1 MKATFRGGVHP
12 AHGSKAQTQ
21 GLATRSFV
29 SDTVRIIMNMNI
41 GAPSQPCVAKGDH
54 VKIGQVIGEPVG
66 FLGLPVHASVSGEV
80 VSVEPIPYLSEQ
92 PAMCVTIHN
101 DFADEWVELHPLGS
115 VETVDPALII
125 PAIKNAG
132 ICGLGGA
139 SFPTHVKLSIKPEQK
154 CDCIIANG
162 AECETHLTCDH
173 RLMLENPV
181 RVVDGLRAAMRAINV
196 KEGII
201 AIEDNKPDAIEAM
214 RKACQGREGVR
225 VQVLKTKYPQGGE
238 KQLIEA
244 VTGRQVPSGKL
255 PADAGCCIF
264 NLNTTC
270 AIYRAVYEGMPVVNK
285 IVTVSGSGVI
295 EPKNIECRIGTPIT
309 KLFDAC
315 GGLKDETYKLIMG
328 GPMMGLAQYDVDVTV
343 GKGTGAMLAFADKE
357 EQYVEDPQCIRCG
370 KCVGV
375 CPIRLEPVFMYK
387 YLMKGD
393 VDTWQNVLHGMDC
406 IECGACTYTCPARL
420 PLTHAFRL
428 GKQEV
433 NNARMAAK
441 AKAEAEA
448 KAAAEKKEA

>member
-139 SFPTHVKLSIKPEQK
+139 FFPTHVKLSIKPEQK

-244 VTGRQVPSGKL
+244 VTGRQVPSGGL
-255 PADAGCCIF
+255 PIQAGVIVMNVATCAAVADAVIDGKP
-264 NLNTTC
+264 LVE
-270 AIYRAVYEGMPVVNK
+270 R
-285 IVTVSGSGVI
+285 IVTVTGAVRQ
-295 EPKNIECRIGTPIT
+295 PANLRLRIGTIT
-309 KLFDAC
+309 EDIIGEC
-315 GGLKDETYKLIMG
+315 GGFSGD
-328 GPMMGLAQYDVDVTV
+328 V
-343 GKGTGAMLAFADKE
+343 GKVIFGGAMTGMCAPNTSIPIAKATGGILVLDKQDAASVE
-357 EQYVEDPQCIRCG
+357 EGPCLRCG
-370 KCVGV
+370 KCVEV
-375 CPIRLEPVFMYK
+375 CPIGLHPLKIKIAADADRIDECKRLHV
-387 YLMKGD
+387 
-393 VDTWQNVLHGMDC
+393 MDC
-406 IECGACTYTCPARL
+406 TLCGSCSFICPAHRW
-420 PLTHAFRL
+420 LTASFKVAKQKL
-428 GKQEV
+428 AAQAKKGGSGK
-433 NNARMAAK
+433 
-441 AKAEAEA
+441 
-448 KAAAEKKEA
+448 

>member
-244 VTGRQVPSGKL
+244 VTGRQVPSGGL
-255 PADAGCCIF
+255 PIQAGVIVMNVATCAAVADAVIDGKP
-264 NLNTTC
+264 LVE
-270 AIYRAVYEGMPVVNK
+270 R
-285 IVTVSGSGVI
+285 IVTVTGAVR
-295 EPKNIECRIGTPIT
+295 EPANLRLRIGTIT
-309 KLFDAC
+309 EDIIGEC
-315 GGLKDETYKLIMG
+315 GGFSGD
-328 GPMMGLAQYDVDVTV
+328 V
-343 GKGTGAMLAFADKE
+343 GKVIFGGAMTGMCAPNTSIPIAKATGGILVLDKQDAASVE
-357 EQYVEDPQCIRCG
+357 EGPCLRCG
-370 KCVGV
+370 KCVEV
-375 CPIRLEPVFMYK
+375 CPIGLHPLKIKIAADADRIDECKRLH
-387 YLMKGD
+387 
-393 VDTWQNVLHGMDC
+393 VLDC
-406 IECGACTYTCPARL
+406 TLCGSCSFICPAHRW
-420 PLTHAFRL
+420 LTASFKVAKQKL
-428 GKQEV
+428 ATQAKKGGSGK
-433 NNARMAAK
+433 
-441 AKAEAEA
+441 
-448 KAAAEKKEA
+448 

>member
-115 VETVDPALII
+115 AETVDPALII

-244 VTGRQVPSGKL
+244 VTGRQVPSGGL
-255 PADAGCCIF
+255 PIQAGVIVMNVATCAAVADAVIDGKP
-264 NLNTTC
+264 LVE
-270 AIYRAVYEGMPVVNK
+270 R
-285 IVTVSGSGVI
+285 IVTVTGAVR
-295 EPKNIECRIGTPIT
+295 EPANLRLRIGTIT
-309 KLFDAC
+309 EDIIGEC
-315 GGLKDETYKLIMG
+315 GGFSGD
-328 GPMMGLAQYDVDVTV
+328 V
-343 GKGTGAMLAFADKE
+343 GKVIFGGAMTGMCAPNTSIPIAKATGGILVLDKQDAASVE
-357 EQYVEDPQCIRCG
+357 EGPCLRCG
-370 KCVGV
+370 KCVEV
-375 CPIRLEPVFMYK
+375 CPIGLHPLKIKIAADADRIDECKRLHV
-387 YLMKGD
+387 
-393 VDTWQNVLHGMDC
+393 MDC
-406 IECGACTYTCPARL
+406 TLCGSCSFICPAHRW
-420 PLTHAFRL
+420 LTASFKVAKQKL
-428 GKQEV
+428 AAQAKKGGSGK
-433 NNARMAAK
+433 
-441 AKAEAEA
+441 
-448 KAAAEKKEA
+448 

>member
-1 MKATFRGGVHP
+1 MQLKATFRGGVHP

-244 VTGRQVPSGKL
+244 VTGRQVPSGGL
-255 PADAGCCIF
+255 PIQAGVIVMNVATCAAVADAVIDGKP
-264 NLNTTC
+264 LVE
-270 AIYRAVYEGMPVVNK
+270 R
-285 IVTVSGSGVI
+285 IVTVTGAVRQ
-295 EPKNIECRIGTPIT
+295 PANLRLRIGTIT
-309 KLFDAC
+309 EDIIGEC
-315 GGLKDETYKLIMG
+315 GGFSGD
-328 GPMMGLAQYDVDVTV
+328 V
-343 GKGTGAMLAFADKE
+343 GKVIFGGAMTGMCAPNTSIPIAKATGGILVLDKQDAASVE
-357 EQYVEDPQCIRCG
+357 EGPCLRCG
-370 KCVGV
+370 KCVEV
-375 CPIRLEPVFMYK
+375 CPIGLHPLKIKIAADADRIDECKRLH
-387 YLMKGD
+387 
-393 VDTWQNVLHGMDC
+393 VLDC
-406 IECGACTYTCPARL
+406 TLCGSCSFICPAHRW
-420 PLTHAFRL
+420 LTASFKVAKQKL
-428 GKQEV
+428 AAQAKKGGSGK
-433 NNARMAAK
+433 
-441 AKAEAEA
+441 
-448 KAAAEKKEA
+448 

>member
-244 VTGRQVPSGKL
+244 VTGRQVPSGGL
-255 PADAGCCIF
+255 PIQAGVIVMNVATCAAVADAEIDGKP
-264 NLNTTC
+264 LVE
-270 AIYRAVYEGMPVVNK
+270 R
-285 IVTVSGSGVI
+285 IVTVTGAVRQ
-295 EPKNIECRIGTPIT
+295 PANLRLRIGTIT
-309 KLFDAC
+309 EDIIGEC
-315 GGLKDETYKLIMG
+315 GGFSGD
-328 GPMMGLAQYDVDVTV
+328 V
-343 GKGTGAMLAFADKE
+343 GKVIFGGAMTGMCAPNTSIPIAKATGGILVLDKQDAASVE
-357 EQYVEDPQCIRCG
+357 EGPCLRCG
-370 KCVGV
+370 KCVEV
-375 CPIRLEPVFMYK
+375 CPIGLHPLKIKIAADADRIDECKRLHV
-387 YLMKGD
+387 
-393 VDTWQNVLHGMDC
+393 MDC
-406 IECGACTYTCPARL
+406 TLCGSCSFICPAHRW
-420 PLTHAFRL
+420 LTASFKVAKQKL
-428 GKQEV
+428 AAQAKKGGSGK
-433 NNARMAAK
+433 
-441 AKAEAEA
+441 
-448 KAAAEKKEA
+448 

>member
-1 MKATFRGGVHP
+1 MGSQLKATFRGGVHP

-29 SDTVRIIMNMNI
+29 SDTVRIIMNMNT
-41 GAPSQPCVAKGDH
+41 GAPPQPCVAKGDH

-244 VTGRQVPSGKL
+244 VTGRQVPSGGL
-255 PADAGCCIF
+255 PIQAGVIVMNVATCAAVADAVIDGKP
-264 NLNTTC
+264 LVE
-270 AIYRAVYEGMPVVNK
+270 R
-285 IVTVSGSGVI
+285 IVTVTGAVRQ
-295 EPKNIECRIGTPIT
+295 PANLRLRIGTIT
-309 KLFDAC
+309 EDIIGEC
-315 GGLKDETYKLIMG
+315 GGFSGD
-328 GPMMGLAQYDVDVTV
+328 V
-343 GKGTGAMLAFADKE
+343 GKVIFGGAMTGMCAPNTSIPIAKATGGILVLDKQDAASVE
-357 EQYVEDPQCIRCG
+357 EGPCLRCG
-370 KCVGV
+370 KCVEV
-375 CPIRLEPVFMYK
+375 CPIGLHPLKIKIAADADRIDECKRLHV
-387 YLMKGD
+387 
-393 VDTWQNVLHGMDC
+393 MDC
-406 IECGACTYTCPARL
+406 TLCGSCSFICPAHRW
-420 PLTHAFRL
+420 LTASFKVAKQKL
-428 GKQEV
+428 AAQAKKGGSGK
-433 NNARMAAK
+433 
-441 AKAEAEA
+441 
-448 KAAAEKKEA
+448 

>member
-244 VTGRQVPSGKL
+244 VTGRQVPSGGL
-255 PADAGCCIF
+255 PIQAGVIVMNVATCAAVADAVIDGKP
-264 NLNTTC
+264 LVE
-270 AIYRAVYEGMPVVNK
+270 R
-285 IVTVSGSGVI
+285 IVTVTGAVR
-295 EPKNIECRIGTPIT
+295 EPANLRLRIGTIT
-309 KLFDAC
+309 EDIIGEC
-315 GGLKDETYKLIMG
+315 GGFSGD
-328 GPMMGLAQYDVDVTV
+328 V
-343 GKGTGAMLAFADKE
+343 GKVIFGGAMTGMCAPNTSIPIAKATGGILVLDKQDAASVE
-357 EQYVEDPQCIRCG
+357 EGPCLRCG
-370 KCVGV
+370 KCVEV
-375 CPIRLEPVFMYK
+375 CPIGLHPLKIKIAADADRIDECKQLH
-387 YLMKGD
+387 
-393 VDTWQNVLHGMDC
+393 VLDC
-406 IECGACTYTCPARL
+406 TLCGSCSFICPAYRW
-420 PLTHAFRL
+420 LTASFKVAKQKL
-428 GKQEV
+428 AAQAKKGGSGK
-433 NNARMAAK
+433 
-441 AKAEAEA
+441 
-448 KAAAEKKEA
+448 

>member
-1 MKATFRGGVHP
+1 MGSQLKATFRGGVHP

-181 RVVDGLRAAMRAINV
+181 RVLDGLRAAMRAINV

-244 VTGRQVPSGKL
+244 VTGRQVPSGGL
-255 PADAGCCIF
+255 PIQAGVIVMNVATCAAVADAVIDGKP
-264 NLNTTC
+264 LVE
-270 AIYRAVYEGMPVVNK
+270 R
-285 IVTVSGSGVI
+285 IVTVTGAVRQ
-295 EPKNIECRIGTPIT
+295 PANLRLRIGTIT
-309 KLFDAC
+309 EDIIGEC
-315 GGLKDETYKLIMG
+315 GGFSGD
-328 GPMMGLAQYDVDVTV
+328 V
-343 GKGTGAMLAFADKE
+343 GKVIFGGAMTGMCAPNTSIPIAKATGGILVLDKQDAASVE
-357 EQYVEDPQCIRCG
+357 EGPCLRCG
-370 KCVGV
+370 KCVEV
-375 CPIRLEPVFMYK
+375 CPIGLHPLKIKIAADADRIDECKRLHV
-387 YLMKGD
+387 
-393 VDTWQNVLHGMDC
+393 MDC
-406 IECGACTYTCPARL
+406 TLCGSCSFICPAHRW
-420 PLTHAFRL
+420 LTASFKVAKQKL
-428 GKQEV
+428 AAQAKKGGSGK
-433 NNARMAAK
+433 
-441 AKAEAEA
+441 
-448 KAAAEKKEA
+448 

>member
-1 MKATFRGGVHP
+1 MGSQLKATFRGGVHP

-244 VTGRQVPSGKL
+244 LTGRQVPSGGL
-255 PADAGCCIF
+255 PIQAGVIVMNVATCAAVADAVIDGKP
-264 NLNTTC
+264 LVE
-270 AIYRAVYEGMPVVNK
+270 R
-285 IVTVSGSGVI
+285 IVTVTGAVRQ
-295 EPKNIECRIGTPIT
+295 PANLRLRIGTIT
-309 KLFDAC
+309 EDIIGEC
-315 GGLKDETYKLIMG
+315 GGFSGD
-328 GPMMGLAQYDVDVTV
+328 V
-343 GKGTGAMLAFADKE
+343 GKVIFGGAMTGMCAPNTSIPIAKATGGILVLDKQDAASVE
-357 EQYVEDPQCIRCG
+357 EGPCLRCG
-370 KCVGV
+370 KCVEV
-375 CPIRLEPVFMYK
+375 CPIGLHPLKIKIAADADRIDECKRLHV
-387 YLMKGD
+387 
-393 VDTWQNVLHGMDC
+393 MDC
-406 IECGACTYTCPARL
+406 TLCGSCSFICPAHRW
-420 PLTHAFRL
+420 LTASFKVAKQKL
-428 GKQEV
+428 AAQAKKGGSGK
-433 NNARMAAK
+433 
-441 AKAEAEA
+441 
-448 KAAAEKKEA
+448 

>member
-244 VTGRQVPSGKL
+244 VTGRQVPSGGL
-255 PADAGCCIF
+255 PIQAGVIVMNVATCAAVADAVIDGKP
-264 NLNTTC
+264 LVE
-270 AIYRAVYEGMPVVNK
+270 R
-285 IVTVSGSGVI
+285 IVTVTGAVRQ
-295 EPKNIECRIGTPIT
+295 PANLRLRIGTIT
-309 KLFDAC
+309 EDILGEC
-315 GGLKDETYKLIMG
+315 GGFSGD
-328 GPMMGLAQYDVDVTV
+328 V
-343 GKGTGAMLAFADKE
+343 GKVIFGGAMTGMCAPNTSIPIAKATGGILVLDKQDAASVE
-357 EQYVEDPQCIRCG
+357 EGPCLRCG
-370 KCVGV
+370 KCVEV
-375 CPIRLEPVFMYK
+375 CPIGLHPLKIKIAADADRIDECKRLH
-387 YLMKGD
+387 
-393 VDTWQNVLHGMDC
+393 VLDC
-406 IECGACTYTCPARL
+406 TLCGSCSFICPAHRW
-420 PLTHAFRL
+420 LTASFKVAKQKL
-428 GKQEV
+428 AAQAIKGGSGK
-433 NNARMAAK
+433 
-441 AKAEAEA
+441 
-448 KAAAEKKEA
+448 

>member
-1 MKATFRGGVHP
+1 LKATFRGGVHP

-244 VTGRQVPSGKL
+244 VTGRQVPSGGL
-255 PADAGCCIF
+255 PIQAGVIVMNVATCAAVADAVIDGKP
-264 NLNTTC
+264 LVE
-270 AIYRAVYEGMPVVNK
+270 R
-285 IVTVSGSGVI
+285 IVTVTGAVRQ
-295 EPKNIECRIGTPIT
+295 PANLRLRIGTIT
-309 KLFDAC
+309 EDIIGEC
-315 GGLKDETYKLIMG
+315 GGFSGD
-328 GPMMGLAQYDVDVTV
+328 V
-343 GKGTGAMLAFADKE
+343 GKVIFGGAMTGMCAPNTSIPIAKATGGILVLDKQDAASVE
-357 EQYVEDPQCIRCG
+357 EGPCLRCG
-370 KCVGV
+370 KCVEV
-375 CPIRLEPVFMYK
+375 CPIGLHPLKIKIAADADRIDECKRLHV
-387 YLMKGD
+387 
-393 VDTWQNVLHGMDC
+393 MDC
-406 IECGACTYTCPARL
+406 TLCGSCSFICPAHRW
-420 PLTHAFRL
+420 LTASFKVAKQKL
-428 GKQEV
+428 AAQAKKGGSGK
-433 NNARMAAK
+433 
-441 AKAEAEA
+441 
-448 KAAAEKKEA
+448 

>member
-12 AHGSKAQTQ
+12 AHGSKTQTQ

-244 VTGRQVPSGKL
+244 VTGRQVPSGGL
-255 PADAGCCIF
+255 PIQAGVIVMNVATCAAVADAVIDGKP
-264 NLNTTC
+264 LVE
-270 AIYRAVYEGMPVVNK
+270 R
-285 IVTVSGSGVI
+285 IVTVTGAVRQ
-295 EPKNIECRIGTPIT
+295 PANLRLRIGTIT
-309 KLFDAC
+309 EDIIGEC
-315 GGLKDETYKLIMG
+315 GGFSGD
-328 GPMMGLAQYDVDVTV
+328 V
-343 GKGTGAMLAFADKE
+343 GKVIFGGAMTGMCAPNTSIPIAKATGGILVLDKQDAASVE
-357 EQYVEDPQCIRCG
+357 EGPCLRCG
-370 KCVGV
+370 KCVEV
-375 CPIRLEPVFMYK
+375 CPIGLHPLKIKIAADADRIDECKRLH
-387 YLMKGD
+387 
-393 VDTWQNVLHGMDC
+393 VLDC
-406 IECGACTYTCPARL
+406 TLCGSCSFICPAHRW
-420 PLTHAFRL
+420 LTASFKVAKQKL
-428 GKQEV
+428 AAQAKKGGSGK
-433 NNARMAAK
+433 
-441 AKAEAEA
+441 
-448 KAAAEKKEA
+448 

>member
-41 GAPSQPCVAKGDH
+41 GAPHQPCVATGDH
-54 VKIGQVIGEPVG
+54 VKHGQVIGEPVG
-66 FLGLPVHASVSGEV
+66 FVGRLAEASVAGEV
-80 VSVEPIPYLSEQ
+80 VSVEPIPDLSEQ
-92 PAMCVTIHN
+92 PVMCVTIHN

-244 VTGRQVPSGKL
+244 VTGRQVPSGGL
-255 PADAGCCIF
+255 PIQAGVIVMNVATCAAVADAVIDGKP
-264 NLNTTC
+264 LVE
-270 AIYRAVYEGMPVVNK
+270 R
-285 IVTVSGSGVI
+285 IVTVTGAVRQ
-295 EPKNIECRIGTPIT
+295 PANLRLRIGTIT
-309 KLFDAC
+309 EDIIGEC
-315 GGLKDETYKLIMG
+315 GGFSGD
-328 GPMMGLAQYDVDVTV
+328 V
-343 GKGTGAMLAFADKE
+343 GKVIFGGAMTGMCAPNTSIPIAKATGGILVLDKQDAASVE
-357 EQYVEDPQCIRCG
+357 EGPCLRCG
-370 KCVGV
+370 KCVEV
-375 CPIRLEPVFMYK
+375 CPIGLHPLKIKIAADADRIDECKRLHV
-387 YLMKGD
+387 
-393 VDTWQNVLHGMDC
+393 MDC
-406 IECGACTYTCPARL
+406 TLCGSCSFICPAHRW
-420 PLTHAFRL
+420 LTASFKVAKQKL
-428 GKQEV
+428 AAQAKKGGSGK
-433 NNARMAAK
+433 
-441 AKAEAEA
+441 
-448 KAAAEKKEA
+448 

>member
-132 ICGLGGA
+132 LCGLGGA

-244 VTGRQVPSGKL
+244 VTGRQVPSGGL
-255 PADAGCCIF
+255 PIQAGVIVMNVATCAAVADAVIDGKP
-264 NLNTTC
+264 LVE
-270 AIYRAVYEGMPVVNK
+270 R
-285 IVTVSGSGVI
+285 IVTVTGAVRQ
-295 EPKNIECRIGTPIT
+295 PANLRLRIGTIT
-309 KLFDAC
+309 EDIIGEC
-315 GGLKDETYKLIMG
+315 GGFSGD
-328 GPMMGLAQYDVDVTV
+328 V
-343 GKGTGAMLAFADKE
+343 GKVIFGGAMTGMCAPNTSIPIAKATGGILVLDKQDAASVE
-357 EQYVEDPQCIRCG
+357 EGPCLRCG
-370 KCVGV
+370 KCVEV
-375 CPIRLEPVFMYK
+375 CPIGLHPLKIKIAADADRIDECKRLHV
-387 YLMKGD
+387 
-393 VDTWQNVLHGMDC
+393 MDC
-406 IECGACTYTCPARL
+406 TLCGSCSFICPAHRW
-420 PLTHAFRL
+420 LTASFKVAKQKL
-428 GKQEV
+428 AAQAKKGGSGK
-433 NNARMAAK
+433 
-441 AKAEAEA
+441 
-448 KAAAEKKEA
+448 

>member
-244 VTGRQVPSGKL
+244 VTGRQVHSGGL
-255 PADAGCCIF
+255 PIQAGVIVMNVATCAAVADAVIDGKP
-264 NLNTTC
+264 LVE
-270 AIYRAVYEGMPVVNK
+270 R
-285 IVTVSGSGVI
+285 IVTVTGAVRQ
-295 EPKNIECRIGTPIT
+295 PANLRLRIGTIT
-309 KLFDAC
+309 EDIIGEC
-315 GGLKDETYKLIMG
+315 GGFSGD
-328 GPMMGLAQYDVDVTV
+328 V
-343 GKGTGAMLAFADKE
+343 GKVIFGGAMTGMCAPNTSIPIAKATGGILVLDKQDAASVE
-357 EQYVEDPQCIRCG
+357 EGPCLRCG
-370 KCVGV
+370 KCVEV
-375 CPIRLEPVFMYK
+375 CPIGLHPLKIKIAADADRIDECKRLHV
-387 YLMKGD
+387 
-393 VDTWQNVLHGMDC
+393 MDC
-406 IECGACTYTCPARL
+406 TLCGSCSFICPAHRW
-420 PLTHAFRL
+420 LTASFKVAKQKL
-428 GKQEV
+428 AAQAKKGGSGK
-433 NNARMAAK
+433 
-441 AKAEAEA
+441 
-448 KAAAEKKEA
+448 

>member
-12 AHGSKAQTQ
+12 ANGSKAQTQ

-244 VTGRQVPSGKL
+244 VTGRQVPSGGL
-255 PADAGCCIF
+255 PIQAGVIVMNVATCAAVADAVIDGKP
-264 NLNTTC
+264 LVE
-270 AIYRAVYEGMPVVNK
+270 R
-285 IVTVSGSGVI
+285 IVTVTGAVRQ
-295 EPKNIECRIGTPIT
+295 PANLRLRIGTIT
-309 KLFDAC
+309 EDIIGEC
-315 GGLKDETYKLIMG
+315 GGFSGD
-328 GPMMGLAQYDVDVTV
+328 V
-343 GKGTGAMLAFADKE
+343 GKVIFGGAMTGMCAPNTSIPIAKATGGILVLDKQDAASVE
-357 EQYVEDPQCIRCG
+357 EGPCLRCG
-370 KCVGV
+370 KCVEV
-375 CPIRLEPVFMYK
+375 CPIGLHPLKIKIAADADRIDECKRLHV
-387 YLMKGD
+387 
-393 VDTWQNVLHGMDC
+393 MDC
-406 IECGACTYTCPARL
+406 TLCGSCSFICPAHRW
-420 PLTHAFRL
+420 LTASFKVAKQKL
-428 GKQEV
+428 AAQAKKGGSGK
-433 NNARMAAK
+433 
-441 AKAEAEA
+441 
-448 KAAAEKKEA
+448 

>member
-244 VTGRQVPSGKL
+244 VTGRQVLSGGL
-255 PADAGCCIF
+255 PIQAGVIVMNVATCAAVADAVIDGKP
-264 NLNTTC
+264 LVE
-270 AIYRAVYEGMPVVNK
+270 R
-285 IVTVSGSGVI
+285 IVTVTGAVRQ
-295 EPKNIECRIGTPIT
+295 PANLRLRIGTIT
-309 KLFDAC
+309 EDIIGEC
-315 GGLKDETYKLIMG
+315 GGFSGD
-328 GPMMGLAQYDVDVTV
+328 V
-343 GKGTGAMLAFADKE
+343 GKVIFGGAMTGMCAPNTSIPIAKATGGILVLDKQDAASVE
-357 EQYVEDPQCIRCG
+357 EGPCLRCG
-370 KCVGV
+370 KCVEV
-375 CPIRLEPVFMYK
+375 CPIGLHPLKIKIAADADRIDECKRLHV
-387 YLMKGD
+387 
-393 VDTWQNVLHGMDC
+393 MDC
-406 IECGACTYTCPARL
+406 TLCGSCSFICPAHRW
-420 PLTHAFRL
+420 LTASFKVAKQKL
-428 GKQEV
+428 AAQAKKGGSGK
-433 NNARMAAK
+433 
-441 AKAEAEA
+441 
-448 KAAAEKKEA
+448 

>member
-154 CDCIIANG
+154 CDYIIANG

-173 RLMLENPV
+173 RLMVENPV

-244 VTGRQVPSGKL
+244 VTGRQVPSGGL
-255 PADAGCCIF
+255 PIQAGVIVMNVATCAAVADAVIDGKP
-264 NLNTTC
+264 LVE
-270 AIYRAVYEGMPVVNK
+270 R
-285 IVTVSGSGVI
+285 IVTVTGAVR
-295 EPKNIECRIGTPIT
+295 EPANLRLRIGTIT
-309 KLFDAC
+309 EDIIGEC
-315 GGLKDETYKLIMG
+315 GGFSGD
-328 GPMMGLAQYDVDVTV
+328 V
-343 GKGTGAMLAFADKE
+343 GKIVFGGAMTGMCAPNTSISTAKATGGILVLDKQDAVSAE
-357 EQYVEDPQCIRCG
+357 EGPCLRCG
-370 KCVGV
+370 KCVEV
-375 CPIRLEPVFMYK
+375 CPIGLHPLKIKIAADADRIDECKRLH
-387 YLMKGD
+387 
-393 VDTWQNVLHGMDC
+393 VLDC
-406 IECGACTYTCPARL
+406 TLCGSCSFICPAHRW
-420 PLTHAFRL
+420 LTASFKVAKQKL
-428 GKQEV
+428 AAQAKKGGSGK
-433 NNARMAAK
+433 
-441 AKAEAEA
+441 
-448 KAAAEKKEA
+448 

>member
-154 CDCIIANG
+154 CDYIIANG

-173 RLMLENPV
+173 RLMVENPV

-244 VTGRQVPSGKL
+244 VTGRQVPSGGL
-255 PADAGCCIF
+255 PIQAGVIVMNVATCAAVADAVIDGKP
-264 NLNTTC
+264 LVE
-270 AIYRAVYEGMPVVNK
+270 R
-285 IVTVSGSGVI
+285 IVTVTGAVR
-295 EPKNIECRIGTPIT
+295 EPANLRLRIGTIT
-309 KLFDAC
+309 EDIIGEC
-315 GGLKDETYKLIMG
+315 GGFSGD
-328 GPMMGLAQYDVDVTV
+328 V
-343 GKGTGAMLAFADKE
+343 GKIVFGGAMTGMCAPNTSIPTAKATGGILVLDKQDAVSAE
-357 EQYVEDPQCIRCG
+357 EGPCLRCG
-370 KCVGV
+370 KCVEV
-375 CPIRLEPVFMYK
+375 CPIGLHPLKIKIAADADRIDECKRLH
-387 YLMKGD
+387 
-393 VDTWQNVLHGMDC
+393 VLDC
-406 IECGACTYTCPARL
+406 TLCGSCSFICPAHRW
-420 PLTHAFRL
+420 LTASFKVAKQKL
-428 GKQEV
+428 AAQAKKGGSGK
-433 NNARMAAK
+433 
-441 AKAEAEA
+441 
-448 KAAAEKKEA
+448 

>member
-115 VETVDPALII
+115 VETVDPTLII

-244 VTGRQVPSGKL
+244 VTGRQVPSGGL
-255 PADAGCCIF
+255 PIQAGVIVMNVATCAAVADAVIDGKP
-264 NLNTTC
+264 LVE
-270 AIYRAVYEGMPVVNK
+270 R
-285 IVTVSGSGVI
+285 IVTVTGAVR
-295 EPKNIECRIGTPIT
+295 EPANLRLRIGTIT
-309 KLFDAC
+309 EDIIGEC
-315 GGLKDETYKLIMG
+315 GGFSGE
-328 GPMMGLAQYDVDVTV
+328 V
-343 GKGTGAMLAFADKE
+343 GKVIFGGAMTGMCAPNTSIPIAKATGGILVLDKQDAASVE
-357 EQYVEDPQCIRCG
+357 EGPCLRCG
-370 KCVGV
+370 KCVEV
-375 CPIRLEPVFMYK
+375 CPIGLHPLKIKIAADADRIDECKRLH
-387 YLMKGD
+387 
-393 VDTWQNVLHGMDC
+393 VLDC
-406 IECGACTYTCPARL
+406 TLCGSCSFICPAHRW
-420 PLTHAFRL
+420 LTASFKVAKQKL
-428 GKQEV
+428 AAQAKKGGSGK
-433 NNARMAAK
+433 
-441 AKAEAEA
+441 
-448 KAAAEKKEA
+448 

>member
-244 VTGRQVPSGKL
+244 VTGRQVPSGSL
-255 PADAGCCIF
+255 PIQAGVIVMNVATCAAVADAVIDGKP
-264 NLNTTC
+264 LVE
-270 AIYRAVYEGMPVVNK
+270 R
-285 IVTVSGSGVI
+285 IVTVTGAVR
-295 EPKNIECRIGTPIT
+295 EPANLRLRIGTIT
-309 KLFDAC
+309 EDIIGEC
-315 GGLKDETYKLIMG
+315 GGFSGD
-328 GPMMGLAQYDVDVTV
+328 V
-343 GKGTGAMLAFADKE
+343 GKVIFGGAMTGMCAPNTSIPIAKATGGILVLDKQDAASVE
-357 EQYVEDPQCIRCG
+357 EGPCLRCG
-370 KCVGV
+370 KCVEV
-375 CPIRLEPVFMYK
+375 CPIGLHPLKIKIAADADRIDECKRLH
-387 YLMKGD
+387 
-393 VDTWQNVLHGMDC
+393 VLDC
-406 IECGACTYTCPARL
+406 TLCGSCSFICPAHRW
-420 PLTHAFRL
+420 LTASFKVAKQKL
-428 GKQEV
+428 AAQAKKGGSGK
-433 NNARMAAK
+433 
-441 AKAEAEA
+441 
-448 KAAAEKKEA
+448 

>member
-244 VTGRQVPSGKL
+244 VTGRQVPSGGL
-255 PADAGCCIF
+255 PIQAGVIVMNVATCAAVADAVIDGKP
-264 NLNTTC
+264 LVE
-270 AIYRAVYEGMPVVNK
+270 R
-285 IVTVSGSGVI
+285 IVTVTGALRQ
-295 EPKNIECRIGTPIT
+295 PANLRLRIGTIT
-309 KLFDAC
+309 EDIIGEC
-315 GGLKDETYKLIMG
+315 GGFSGD
-328 GPMMGLAQYDVDVTV
+328 V
-343 GKGTGAMLAFADKE
+343 GKVIFGGAMTGMCAPNTSIPIAKATGGILVLDKQDAASVE
-357 EQYVEDPQCIRCG
+357 EGPCLRCG
-370 KCVGV
+370 KCVEV
-375 CPIRLEPVFMYK
+375 CPIGLHPLKIKIAADADRIDECKRLHV
-387 YLMKGD
+387 
-393 VDTWQNVLHGMDC
+393 MDC
-406 IECGACTYTCPARL
+406 TLCGSCSFICPAHRW
-420 PLTHAFRL
+420 LTASFKVAKQKL
-428 GKQEV
+428 AAQAKKGGSGK
-433 NNARMAAK
+433 
-441 AKAEAEA
+441 
-448 KAAAEKKEA
+448 

>member
-201 AIEDNKPDAIEAM
+201 AIENNKPDAIEAM

-244 VTGRQVPSGKL
+244 VTGRQVPSGGL
-255 PADAGCCIF
+255 PIQAGVIVMNVATCAAVADAVIDGKP
-264 NLNTTC
+264 LVE
-270 AIYRAVYEGMPVVNK
+270 R
-285 IVTVSGSGVI
+285 IVTVTGAVR
-295 EPKNIECRIGTPIT
+295 EPANLRLRIGTIT
-309 KLFDAC
+309 EDIIGEC
-315 GGLKDETYKLIMG
+315 GGFSGD
-328 GPMMGLAQYDVDVTV
+328 V
-343 GKGTGAMLAFADKE
+343 GKVIFGGAMTGMCAPNTSIPIAKATGGILVLDKQDAASVE
-357 EQYVEDPQCIRCG
+357 EGPCLRCG
-370 KCVGV
+370 KCVEV
-375 CPIRLEPVFMYK
+375 CPIGLHPLKIKIAADADRIDECKRLH
-387 YLMKGD
+387 
-393 VDTWQNVLHGMDC
+393 VLDC
-406 IECGACTYTCPARL
+406 TLCGSCSFICPAHRW
-420 PLTHAFRL
+420 LTASFKVAKQKL
-428 GKQEV
+428 AAQAKKGGSGK
-433 NNARMAAK
+433 
-441 AKAEAEA
+441 
-448 KAAAEKKEA
+448 

>member
-244 VTGRQVPSGKL
+244 VTGRQVPSGGL
-255 PADAGCCIF
+255 PIQAGVIVMNVATCAAVADAVIDGKP
-264 NLNTTC
+264 LVE
-270 AIYRAVYEGMPVVNK
+270 R
-285 IVTVSGSGVI
+285 IVTVTGAVR
-295 EPKNIECRIGTPIT
+295 EPANLRLRIGTIT
-309 KLFDAC
+309 EDIIGEC
-315 GGLKDETYKLIMG
+315 GGFSGD
-328 GPMMGLAQYDVDVTV
+328 V
-343 GKGTGAMLAFADKE
+343 GKVIFGGAMTGMCAPNTSIPIAKATGGILVLDKQDAASVE
-357 EQYVEDPQCIRCG
+357 EGPCLRCG
-370 KCVGV
+370 KCVEV
-375 CPIRLEPVFMYK
+375 CPIGLHPLKIKIAADTDRIDECKRLHV
-387 YLMKGD
+387 
-393 VDTWQNVLHGMDC
+393 MDC
-406 IECGACTYTCPARL
+406 TLCGSCSFICPAHRW
-420 PLTHAFRL
+420 LTASFKVAKQKL
-428 GKQEV
+428 AAQAKKGGSGK
-433 NNARMAAK
+433 
-441 AKAEAEA
+441 
-448 KAAAEKKEA
+448 

>member
-1 MKATFRGGVHP
+1 MGSQLKATFRGGVHP

-154 CDCIIANG
+154 CDYIIANG

-173 RLMLENPV
+173 RLMVENPV

-196 KEGII
+196 KQGVI

-244 VTGRQVPSGKL
+244 VTSRQVPSGGL
-255 PADAGCCIF
+255 PIQAGVIVMNVATCAAVADAVIDGKP
-264 NLNTTC
+264 LVE
-270 AIYRAVYEGMPVVNK
+270 R
-285 IVTVSGSGVI
+285 IVTVTGAVR
-295 EPKNIECRIGTPIT
+295 EPANLRLRIGTIT
-309 KLFDAC
+309 EDIIGEC
-315 GGLKDETYKLIMG
+315 GGFSGD
-328 GPMMGLAQYDVDVTV
+328 V
-343 GKGTGAMLAFADKE
+343 GKIVFGGAMTGMCAPNTSIPTAKATGGILVLDKQDAVSAE
-357 EQYVEDPQCIRCG
+357 EGPCLRCG
-370 KCVGV
+370 KCVEV
-375 CPIRLEPVFMYK
+375 CPIGLHPLKIKIAADADRIDECKRLH
-387 YLMKGD
+387 
-393 VDTWQNVLHGMDC
+393 VLDC
-406 IECGACTYTCPARL
+406 TLCGSCSFICPAHRW
-420 PLTHAFRL
+420 LTASFKVAKQKL
-428 GKQEV
+428 AAQAKKGGSGK
-433 NNARMAAK
+433 
-441 AKAEAEA
+441 
-448 KAAAEKKEA
+448 

>member
-244 VTGRQVPSGKL
+244 VTGRQVPSGGL
-255 PADAGCCIF
+255 PIQAGVIVMNVATCAAVADAVIDGKP
-264 NLNTTC
+264 LVE
-270 AIYRAVYEGMPVVNK
+270 R
-285 IVTVSGSGVI
+285 IVTVTGAVRQ
-295 EPKNIECRIGTPIT
+295 PANLRLRIGTIT
-309 KLFDAC
+309 EDIIGEC
-315 GGLKDETYKLIMG
+315 GGFSGD
-328 GPMMGLAQYDVDVTV
+328 V
-343 GKGTGAMLAFADKE
+343 GKVIFGGAMTGMCAPNTSIPIAKATGGILVLDKQDAASVE
-357 EQYVEDPQCIRCG
+357 EGPCLRCG
-370 KCVGV
+370 KCVEV
-375 CPIRLEPVFMYK
+375 CPSGLHPLKIKIAADADRIDECKRLHV
-387 YLMKGD
+387 
-393 VDTWQNVLHGMDC
+393 MDC
-406 IECGACTYTCPARL
+406 TLCGSCSFICPAHRW
-420 PLTHAFRL
+420 LTASFKVAKQKL
-428 GKQEV
+428 AAQAKKGGSGK
-433 NNARMAAK
+433 
-441 AKAEAEA
+441 
-448 KAAAEKKEA
+448 

>member
-238 KQLIEA
+238 RSLISVVA
-244 VTGRQVPSGKL
+244 SRHLKLGML
-255 PADAGCCIF
+255 PADAGCVVDNVASIR
-264 NLNTTC
+264 
-270 AIYRAVYEGMPVVNK
+270 AVYRAVCLNEPLMERG
-285 IVTVSGSGVI
+285 VTVSGDSVKHPGNFWV
-295 EPKNIECRIGTPIT
+295 KIGTSSRE
-309 KLFDAC
+309 LVDAC
-315 GGLKDETYKLIMG
+315 GGWNEGLEPEKILSG
-328 GPMMGLAQYDVDVTV
+328 GPMMGIPLVNLDVPICKNNNAITALSV
-343 GKGTGAMLAFADKE
+343 
-357 EQYVEDPQCIRCG
+357 DPVSAAPMTACLRCG
-370 KCVGV
+370 RCNRV
-375 CPIRLEPVFMYK
+375 CPLGLSPQLMQVAAQHKDYERYEKRLYGLE
-387 YLMKGD
+387 
-393 VDTWQNVLHGMDC
+393 C
-406 IECGACTYTCPARL
+406 IACGCCIYICPAKR
-420 PLTHAFRL
+420 PLMQLFKVT
-428 GKQEV
+428 
-433 NNARMAAK
+433 
-441 AKAEAEA
+441 KAEIMAT
-448 KAAAEKKEA
+448 KKR

>member
-225 VQVLKTKYPQGGE
+225 VQVLKTKYPPGGE

-244 VTGRQVPSGKL
+244 VTGRQVPSGGL
-255 PADAGCCIF
+255 PIQAGVIVMNVATCAAVADAVLDGKP
-264 NLNTTC
+264 LVE
-270 AIYRAVYEGMPVVNK
+270 R
-285 IVTVSGSGVI
+285 IVTVTGAVRQ
-295 EPKNIECRIGTPIT
+295 PANLRLRIGTIT
-309 KLFDAC
+309 EDIIGEC
-315 GGLKDETYKLIMG
+315 GGFSGD
-328 GPMMGLAQYDVDVTV
+328 V
-343 GKGTGAMLAFADKE
+343 GKVIFGGAMTGMCAPNTSIPIAKATGGILVLDKQDAASVE
-357 EQYVEDPQCIRCG
+357 EGPCLRCG
-370 KCVGV
+370 KCVEV
-375 CPIRLEPVFMYK
+375 CPIGLHPLKIKIAADADRIDECKRLHV
-387 YLMKGD
+387 
-393 VDTWQNVLHGMDC
+393 MDC
-406 IECGACTYTCPARL
+406 TLCGSCSFICPAHRW
-420 PLTHAFRL
+420 LTASFKVAKQKL
-428 GKQEV
+428 AAQAKKGGSGK
-433 NNARMAAK
+433 
-441 AKAEAEA
+441 
-448 KAAAEKKEA
+448 

>member
-154 CDCIIANG
+154 CDYIIANG

-173 RLMLENPV
+173 RLMVENPV

-244 VTGRQVPSGKL
+244 VTSRQVPSGGL
-255 PADAGCCIF
+255 PIQAGVIVMNVATCAAVADAVIDGKP
-264 NLNTTC
+264 LVE
-270 AIYRAVYEGMPVVNK
+270 R
-285 IVTVSGSGVI
+285 IVTVTGAVR
-295 EPKNIECRIGTPIT
+295 EPANLRLRIGTIT
-309 KLFDAC
+309 EDIIGEC
-315 GGLKDETYKLIMG
+315 GGFSGD
-328 GPMMGLAQYDVDVTV
+328 V
-343 GKGTGAMLAFADKE
+343 GKIVFGGAMTGMCAPNTSIPTAKATGGILVLDKQDAVSAE
-357 EQYVEDPQCIRCG
+357 EGPCLRCG
-370 KCVGV
+370 KCVEV
-375 CPIRLEPVFMYK
+375 CPIGLHPLKIKIAADADRIDECKRLH
-387 YLMKGD
+387 
-393 VDTWQNVLHGMDC
+393 VLDC
-406 IECGACTYTCPARL
+406 TLCGSCSFICPAHRW
-420 PLTHAFRL
+420 LTASFKVAKQKL
-428 GKQEV
+428 AAQAKKGGSGK
-433 NNARMAAK
+433 
-441 AKAEAEA
+441 
-448 KAAAEKKEA
+448 

>member
-1 MKATFRGGVHP
+1 MGSQLKATFRGGVHP

-154 CDCIIANG
+154 CDYIIANG

-173 RLMLENPV
+173 RLMVENPV

-196 KEGII
+196 KQGVI

-244 VTGRQVPSGKL
+244 VTGRQVPSGGL
-255 PADAGCCIF
+255 PLQAGVIVMNVATCAAVADAVIDGKP
-264 NLNTTC
+264 LVE
-270 AIYRAVYEGMPVVNK
+270 R
-285 IVTVSGSGVI
+285 IVTVTGAVR
-295 EPKNIECRIGTPIT
+295 EPANLRLRIGTIT
-309 KLFDAC
+309 EDIIGEC
-315 GGLKDETYKLIMG
+315 GGFSGD
-328 GPMMGLAQYDVDVTV
+328 V
-343 GKGTGAMLAFADKE
+343 GKIVFGGAMTGMCAPNTSIPIAKATGGILVLDKQDAASVE
-357 EQYVEDPQCIRCG
+357 EGPCLRCG
-370 KCVGV
+370 KCVEV
-375 CPIRLEPVFMYK
+375 CPIGLHPLKIKIAADADRIDECKRLH
-387 YLMKGD
+387 
-393 VDTWQNVLHGMDC
+393 VLDC
-406 IECGACTYTCPARL
+406 TLCGSCSFICPAHRW
-420 PLTHAFRL
+420 LTASFKVAKQKL
-428 GKQEV
+428 AAQAKKGGSGK
-433 NNARMAAK
+433 
-441 AKAEAEA
+441 
-448 KAAAEKKEA
+448 

>member
-181 RVVDGLRAAMRAINV
+181 RVVDGLCAAMRAINV

-244 VTGRQVPSGKL
+244 VTGRQVPSGGL
-255 PADAGCCIF
+255 PIQAGVIVMNVATCAAVADAVIDGKP
-264 NLNTTC
+264 LVE
-270 AIYRAVYEGMPVVNK
+270 R
-285 IVTVSGSGVI
+285 IVTVTGAVRQ
-295 EPKNIECRIGTPIT
+295 PANLRLRIGTIT
-309 KLFDAC
+309 EDIIGEC
-315 GGLKDETYKLIMG
+315 GGFSGD
-328 GPMMGLAQYDVDVTV
+328 V
-343 GKGTGAMLAFADKE
+343 GKVIFGGAMTGMCAPNTSIPIAKATGGILVLDKQDAASVE
-357 EQYVEDPQCIRCG
+357 EGPCLRCG
-370 KCVGV
+370 KCVEV
-375 CPIRLEPVFMYK
+375 CPIGLHPLKIKIAADADRIDECKRLHV
-387 YLMKGD
+387 
-393 VDTWQNVLHGMDC
+393 MDC
-406 IECGACTYTCPARL
+406 TLCGSCSFICPAHRW
-420 PLTHAFRL
+420 LTASFKVAKQKL
-428 GKQEV
+428 AAQAKKGGSGK
-433 NNARMAAK
+433 
-441 AKAEAEA
+441 
-448 KAAAEKKEA
+448 

>member
-244 VTGRQVPSGKL
+244 VTGRQVPSGGL
-255 PADAGCCIF
+255 PIQAGVIVMNVATCAAVADAVIDGKP
-264 NLNTTC
+264 LVE
-270 AIYRAVYEGMPVVNK
+270 R
-285 IVTVSGSGVI
+285 IVTVTGAVRQ
-295 EPKNIECRIGTPIT
+295 PANLRLRIGTIT
-309 KLFDAC
+309 EDIIGEC
-315 GGLKDETYKLIMG
+315 GGFSGD
-328 GPMMGLAQYDVDVTV
+328 V
-343 GKGTGAMLAFADKE
+343 GKVIFGGAMTGMCAPNTSIPIAKATGGILVLDKQDAASVE
-357 EQYVEDPQCIRCG
+357 EGPCLRCG
-370 KCVGV
+370 KCVEV
-375 CPIRLEPVFMYK
+375 CPIGLHPLKIKIAADADRIDECKRLHV
-387 YLMKGD
+387 
-393 VDTWQNVLHGMDC
+393 MDC
-406 IECGACTYTCPARL
+406 TLCGSCSFISPAHRW
-420 PLTHAFRL
+420 LTASFKVAKQKL
-428 GKQEV
+428 AAQAKKGGSGK
-433 NNARMAAK
+433 
-441 AKAEAEA
+441 
-448 KAAAEKKEA
+448 

>member
-244 VTGRQVPSGKL
+244 VTGRQVPSGGL
-255 PADAGCCIF
+255 PIQAGVIVMNVATCAAVADAVIDGKP
-264 NLNTTC
+264 LVE
-270 AIYRAVYEGMPVVNK
+270 R
-285 IVTVSGSGVI
+285 IVTVTGAVRQ
-295 EPKNIECRIGTPIT
+295 PANLRLRIGTIT
-309 KLFDAC
+309 EDIIGEC
-315 GGLKDETYKLIMG
+315 GGFSGD
-328 GPMMGLAQYDVDVTV
+328 V
-343 GKGTGAMLAFADKE
+343 GKVIFGGAMTGLCAPNTSIPIAKATGGILVLDKQDAASVE
-357 EQYVEDPQCIRCG
+357 EGPCLRCG
-370 KCVGV
+370 KCVEV
-375 CPIRLEPVFMYK
+375 CPIGLHPLKIKIAADADRIDECKQLH
-387 YLMKGD
+387 
-393 VDTWQNVLHGMDC
+393 VLDC
-406 IECGACTYTCPARL
+406 TLCGSCSFICPAHRW
-420 PLTHAFRL
+420 LTASFKVAKQKL
-428 GKQEV
+428 AAQAKKGGSGK
-433 NNARMAAK
+433 
-441 AKAEAEA
+441 
-448 KAAAEKKEA
+448 

>member
-154 CDCIIANG
+154 CDYIIANG

-173 RLMLENPV
+173 RLMVENPV

-196 KEGII
+196 KQGVI

-244 VTGRQVPSGKL
+244 VTGRQVPSGGL
-255 PADAGCCIF
+255 PIQAGVIVMNVATCAAVADAVIDGKP
-264 NLNTTC
+264 LVE
-270 AIYRAVYEGMPVVNK
+270 R
-285 IVTVSGSGVI
+285 IVTVTGAVR
-295 EPKNIECRIGTPIT
+295 EPANLRLRIGTIT
-309 KLFDAC
+309 EDIIGEC
-315 GGLKDETYKLIMG
+315 GGFSGD
-328 GPMMGLAQYDVDVTV
+328 V
-343 GKGTGAMLAFADKE
+343 GKVIFGGAMTGMCAPNTSIPTAKATGGILVLDKQDAVSAE
-357 EQYVEDPQCIRCG
+357 EGPCLRCG
-370 KCVGV
+370 KCVEV
-375 CPIRLEPVFMYK
+375 CPIGLHPLKIKIAADADRIDECKRLHV
-387 YLMKGD
+387 
-393 VDTWQNVLHGMDC
+393 MDC
-406 IECGACTYTCPARL
+406 TLCGSCSFICPAHRW
-420 PLTHAFRL
+420 LTASFKVAKQKL
-428 GKQEV
+428 AAQAKKGGSGK
-433 NNARMAAK
+433 
-441 AKAEAEA
+441 
-448 KAAAEKKEA
+448 

>member
-1 MKATFRGGVHP
+1 MGSQLKATFRGGVHP

-244 VTGRQVPSGKL
+244 VTGRQVPSGGL
-255 PADAGCCIF
+255 PIQAGVIVMNVATCAAVADAVIDGKP
-264 NLNTTC
+264 LVE
-270 AIYRAVYEGMPVVNK
+270 R
-285 IVTVSGSGVI
+285 IVTVTGAVRQ
-295 EPKNIECRIGTPIT
+295 PANLRLRIGTIT
-309 KLFDAC
+309 EDIIGEC
-315 GGLKDETYKLIMG
+315 GGFSGD
-328 GPMMGLAQYDVDVTV
+328 V
-343 GKGTGAMLAFADKE
+343 GKVIFGGAMTGMCAPNTSIPIAKATGGILVLDKQDAASVE
-357 EQYVEDPQCIRCG
+357 EGPCLRCG
-370 KCVGV
+370 KCVEV
-375 CPIRLEPVFMYK
+375 CPIGLHPLKIKIAADADRIDECKRLH
-387 YLMKGD
+387 
-393 VDTWQNVLHGMDC
+393 VLDC
-406 IECGACTYTCPARL
+406 TLCGSCSFICPAHRW
-420 PLTHAFRL
+420 LTASFKVAKQKL
-428 GKQEV
+428 AAQAKKGGSGK
-433 NNARMAAK
+433 
-441 AKAEAEA
+441 
-448 KAAAEKKEA
+448 

>member
-12 AHGSKAQTQ
+12 AHGSKTQTQ

-173 RLMLENPV
+173 RLMVENPV

-196 KEGII
+196 KQGVI

-244 VTGRQVPSGKL
+244 VTGRQVPSGGL
-255 PADAGCCIF
+255 PIQAGVIVMNVATCAAVADAVIDGKP
-264 NLNTTC
+264 LVE
-270 AIYRAVYEGMPVVNK
+270 R
-285 IVTVSGSGVI
+285 IVTVTGAVR
-295 EPKNIECRIGTPIT
+295 EPANLRLRIGTIT
-309 KLFDAC
+309 EDIIGEC
-315 GGLKDETYKLIMG
+315 GGFSGD
-328 GPMMGLAQYDVDVTV
+328 V
-343 GKGTGAMLAFADKE
+343 GKVIFGGAMTGMCAPNTSIPIAKATGGILVLDKQDAASVE
-357 EQYVEDPQCIRCG
+357 EGPCLRCG
-370 KCVGV
+370 KCVEV
-375 CPIRLEPVFMYK
+375 CPIGLHPLKIKIAADADRIDECKRLHV
-387 YLMKGD
+387 
-393 VDTWQNVLHGMDC
+393 MDC
-406 IECGACTYTCPARL
+406 TLCGSCSFICPAHRW
-420 PLTHAFRL
+420 LTASFKVAKQKL
-428 GKQEV
+428 AAQAKKGGSGK
-433 NNARMAAK
+433 
-441 AKAEAEA
+441 
-448 KAAAEKKEA
+448 

>member
-244 VTGRQVPSGKL
+244 VTGRQVPSGGL
-255 PADAGCCIF
+255 PIQAGVIVMNVATCAAVADAVIDGKP
-264 NLNTTC
+264 LVE
-270 AIYRAVYEGMPVVNK
+270 R
-285 IVTVSGSGVI
+285 IVTVTGAVRQ
-295 EPKNIECRIGTPIT
+295 PANLRLRIGTIT
-309 KLFDAC
+309 EDIIGEC
-315 GGLKDETYKLIMG
+315 GGFSGD
-328 GPMMGLAQYDVDVTV
+328 V
-343 GKGTGAMLAFADKE
+343 GKVIFGGAMTGMCAPNTSIPIAKATGGILVLDKQDAASVE
-357 EQYVEDPQCIRCG
+357 EGPCLRCG
-370 KCVGV
+370 KCVEV
-375 CPIRLEPVFMYK
+375 CPIGLHPLKIKIAADADRIDECKRLH
-387 YLMKGD
+387 
-393 VDTWQNVLHGMDC
+393 VLDC
-406 IECGACTYTCPARL
+406 TLCGSCSFICPAHRW
-420 PLTHAFRL
+420 LTASFKVAKQKL
-428 GKQEV
+428 AAQAKKGGSGK
-433 NNARMAAK
+433 
-441 AKAEAEA
+441 
-448 KAAAEKKEA
+448 

>member
-101 DFADEWVELHPLGS
+101 DFADEWVELHSLGS

-244 VTGRQVPSGKL
+244 VTGRQVPSGGL
-255 PADAGCCIF
+255 PIQAGVIVMNVATCAAVADAVIDGKP
-264 NLNTTC
+264 LVE
-270 AIYRAVYEGMPVVNK
+270 R
-285 IVTVSGSGVI
+285 IVTVTGAVR
-295 EPKNIECRIGTPIT
+295 EPANLRLRIGTIT
-309 KLFDAC
+309 EDIIGEC
-315 GGLKDETYKLIMG
+315 GGFSGD
-328 GPMMGLAQYDVDVTV
+328 V
-343 GKGTGAMLAFADKE
+343 GKVIFGGAMTGMCAPNTSIPIAKATGGILVLDKQDAASVE
-357 EQYVEDPQCIRCG
+357 EGPCLRCG
-370 KCVGV
+370 KCVEV
-375 CPIRLEPVFMYK
+375 CPIGLHPLKIKIAADADRIDECKRLH
-387 YLMKGD
+387 
-393 VDTWQNVLHGMDC
+393 VLDC
-406 IECGACTYTCPARL
+406 TLCGSCSFICPAHRW
-420 PLTHAFRL
+420 LTASFKVAKQKL
-428 GKQEV
+428 AAQAKKGGSGK
-433 NNARMAAK
+433 
-441 AKAEAEA
+441 
-448 KAAAEKKEA
+448 